1 KMEKS
6 DRDVTQALRAEDE
19 CRSLIVQFPNSKFAP
34 EASQRL
40 REIQEVLAD
49 HEFEVGDFYYRR
61 EINPAAANRL
71 NALVDQW
78 PLYSKADDALY
89 EAGDAYSKMGPRFRR
104 KSADMFARIA
114 REYPLSDRANEAK
127 KRLKD
132 MEQPIPEPDP
142 AAVAR
147 MKYEEENYRSRGM
160 MARTTGWVRSSPD
173 VTHAAKEGAPT
184 MTDPKRTIPASIPV
198 PVDAEAAT
206 ASGGGGTATTE
217 VTAQTAGASSALD
230 TRPDART
237 PTSSASAQ
245 QASEAPPINRPP
257 KEVERL
263 KKLQAKKQAQLEKK
277 AKKKNKNSDQNQ
289 NQQGGSAT
297 ASASG
302 VSNSAAQQSTA
313 TPANQ

>member
-1 KMEKS
+1 
-6 DRDVTQALRAEDE
+6 
-19 CRSLIVQFPNSKFAP
+19 
-34 EASQRL
+34 
-40 REIQEVLAD
+40 
-49 HEFEVGDFYYRR
+49 
-61 EINPAAANRL
+61 
-71 NALVDQW
+71 
-78 PLYSKADDALY
+78 
-89 EAGDAYSKMGPRFRR
+89 
-104 KSADMFARIA
+104 
-114 REYPLSDRANEAK
+114 
-127 KRLKD
+127 
-132 MEQPIPEPDP
+132 
-142 AAVAR
+142 
-147 MKYEEENYRSRGM
+147 
-160 MARTTGWVRSSPD
+160 
-173 VTHAAKEGAPT
+173 